1 MNNDIDLSVNSMNND
16 INSRVNSIN
25 NIDSSV
31 NSTNNDIQNIADV
44 STASEIKI
52 ADIDITT
59 DQSSSGYV
67 SKSSRFRILDLEIR
81 FNSC

>member
-1 MNNDIDLSVNSMNND
+1 MNNDIDLSVSSMNND

-31 NSTNNDIQNIADV
+31 NSTNNV

-52 ADIDITT
+52 VDIDITK

-67 SKSSRFRILDLEIR
+67 SKSIWFRILDLEIR